1 MQAVTIVCFVNY
13 LNLEINFT
21 KIDFIDEILQNQLPI
36 FIFVSFCL
44 MVLINGSN
52 FIDGLNCNHVLYFLI
67 VSIILFFNLSNF
79 LINKE
84 VLINLSVI
92 LITIL
97 LINAFG
103 ILYMGDSGSYTL
115 SLFFGVFLI
124 NFSSLNSSIS
134 PYFIIILLWYPC
146 FELLFSMIR
155 RSSNENKTYEPDT
168 NHLHHL
174 IYRKLKYY
182 LKFKNNL
189 SLHFYLHY

>member
-1 MQAVTIVCFVNY
+1 MSDLKKINSASLRFLMQTVTIVCFVNY

-21 KIDFIDEILQNQLPI
+21 KIDFIDEILQNQLTNI
-36 FIFVSFCL
+36 LFVSFCL

-97 LINAFG
+97 LINSFG
-103 ILYMGDSGSYTL
+103 ILYMGDSKDHIFSRYFL
-115 SLFFGVFLI
+115 EFF
-124 NFSSLNSSIS
+124 
-134 PYFIIILLWYPC
+134 
-146 FELLFSMIR
+146 
-155 RSSNENKTYEPDT
+155 
-168 NHLHHL
+168 
-174 IYRKLKYY
+174 
-182 LKFKNNL
+182 
-189 SLHFYLHY
+189 